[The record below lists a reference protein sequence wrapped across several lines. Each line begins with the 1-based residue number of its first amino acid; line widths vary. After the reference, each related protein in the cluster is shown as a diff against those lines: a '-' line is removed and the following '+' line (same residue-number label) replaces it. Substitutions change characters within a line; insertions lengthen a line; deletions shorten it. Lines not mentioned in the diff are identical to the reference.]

1 MAKSKQSSIKS
12 DREKKKR
19 QKQKEKQE
27 KRDLRKK
34 NSNKGKG
41 LEHAIAYVD
50 HYGNISDSPP
60 DPRLKIE
67 VKAED
72 IQLGPQ
78 TFLKEKISYVKS
90 GKIANFNSEK
100 GFGFIKDSA
109 THDRIFFHVSGATF
123 DVKEGD
129 IVNYELI
136 SGTKGLNAVNIV
148 KRT

>member
-41 LEHAIAYVD
+41 LEYAVAYVD

-60 DPRLKIE
+60 DLRLKIE

-90 GKIANFNSEK
+90 GKIANFNNEK

-109 THDRIFFHVSGATF
+109 THDRIFFHVSGTTF